1 MNLTKPQ
8 KLIYDMEKYA
18 GGAISVICG
27 GMLIRGKKETAEM
40 QAAVNEIYR
49 LNDALRIRISET
61 DGTASQKITE
71 YVEQNIPVHRFE
83 SKAELDSYAEKYAKT
98 PLDFYGNLC
107 EVSIVVLPEQ
117 YGLLVKLHH
126 IIGDA
131 WTLSLLGTQFNR
143 LMNGETVEAYSY
155 ADYVQTEGKYI
166 ESKRYERDKAFF
178 IEQFKKCDE
187 VTYINEKQ
195 SDSLNAKRKTIVID
209 KEHTSLI
216 NSFAEE
222 NGTSAFMLFTA
233 ALSGYMNRTKMNAEK
248 FYIGTAVLNR
258 SGNKEQNTVGMFIN
272 TVPML
277 IELDNEKSFSENLS
291 SVEGTALSV
300 FRHERYNYGDVLT
313 DIRREFK
320 FGEKLY
326 DTMISY
332 QNAKVGGADIETT
345 WYHSGEQSESLQ
357 IHIDDRDSEGIF
369 RVHYDYLT
377 EKFTEDEIEKIHRH
391 ICNLLFDGIAN
402 PNKKLHELSIL
413 TPEEQQK
420 LLYTFNDT
428 AVEYPKDKC
437 VHQLFEEQV
446 ERTPDKTAIVACD
459 KTLTYREVNEEANR
473 IAHSLIEKG
482 VGVGD
487 IVAFALS
494 RRSYLIAAMFGI
506 LKSGAA
512 YMPIDPD
519 YPQDRIEYMLDDSKA
534 KLYITEKDIDS
545 LLKNDNADNPNVTMS
560 SDSICYC
567 IYTSG
572 STGKPK
578 GTLLTHANVSNYVN
592 NNNNNNNVVHRIIKE
607 DFKNIVSVTTVGFD
621 IFVTESLLPLVN
633 GMKIILA
640 NEEQA
645 KLQSKLNTLINKNPA
660 DVIQTTPTKLK
671 SLVADKEHTDFLKK
685 FKVIILGGEALEASF
700 VEELR
705 EFTDAKIFDI
715 YGPTET
721 TVWST
726 NAQIK

>member
-1 MNLTKPQ
+1 MQIK
-8 KLIYDMEKYA
+8 D
-18 GGAISVICG
+18 ISPI
-27 GMLIRGKKETAEM
+27 
-40 QAAVNEIYR
+40 Q
-49 LNDALRIRISET
+49 
-61 DGTASQKITE
+61 
-71 YVEQNIPVHRFE
+71 
-83 SKAELDSYAEKYAKT
+83 
-98 PLDFYGNLC
+98 
-107 EVSIVVLPEQ
+107 
-117 YGLLVKLHH
+117 
-126 IIGDA
+126 
-131 WTLSLLGTQFNR
+131 
-143 LMNGETVEAYSY
+143 
-155 ADYVQTEGKYI
+155 
-166 ESKRYERDKAFF
+166 
-178 IEQFKKCDE
+178 
-187 VTYINEKQ
+187 INE
-195 SDSLNAKRKTIVID
+195 
-209 KEHTSLI
+209 
-216 NSFAEE
+216 
-222 NGTSAFMLFTA
+222 
-233 ALSGYMNRTKMNAEK
+233 
-248 FYIGTAVLNR
+248 
-258 SGNKEQNTVGMFIN
+258 
-272 TVPML
+272 
-277 IELDNEKSFSENLS
+277 
-291 SVEGTALSV
+291 
-300 FRHERYNYGDVLT
+300 
-313 DIRREFK
+313 
-320 FGEKLY
+320 
-326 DTMISY
+326 
-332 QNAKVGGADIETT
+332 
-345 WYHSGEQSESLQ
+345 Q
-357 IHIDDRDSEGIF
+357 I
-369 RVHYDYLT
+369 
-377 EKFTEDEIEKIHRH
+377 KI
-391 ICNLLFDGIAN
+391 IKD
-402 PNKKLHELSIL
+402 
-413 TPEEQQK
+413 
-420 LLYTFNDT
+420 FNDT
-428 AVEYPKDKC
+428 TVEYPKDKC

-459 KTLTYREVNEEANR
+459 KTLTYRELNEEANR
-473 IAHSLIEKG
+473 IVHSLLEKG

-487 IVAFALS
+487 IVAFALP
-494 RRSYLIAAMFGI
+494 RRSYLIAAMLGI

-512 YMPIDPD
+512 YLPIDPD

-578 GTLLTHANVSNYVN
+578 GTLLTHANVSNYV

>member
-1 MNLTKPQ
+1 M
-8 KLIYDMEKYA
+8 
-18 GGAISVICG
+18 ICG
-27 GMLIRGKKETAEM
+27 GMLIRGEKETAEM
-40 QAAVNEIYR
+40 QAAVNELYR
-49 LNDALRIRISET
+49 LNDALRIRVSES

-71 YVEQNIPVHRFE
+71 YAEQNIPVLRFE

-155 ADYVQTEGKYI
+155 ADYVQTEEKYLK
-166 ESKRYERDKAFF
+166 SKRYERDKAFF

-195 SDSLNAKRKTIVID
+195 SDSLDAKRKTIVID

-313 DIRREFK
+313 DIRKEFN

-332 QNAKVGGADIETT
+332 QNAKVAGADVETT

-357 IHIDDRDSEGIF
+357 IHIDDRDSEEIF

-437 VHQLFEEQV
+437 VHRLFEEQV

-487 IVAFALS
+487 IVAVILPRDSHLIPAL
-494 RRSYLIAAMFGI
+494 FGV

-512 YMPIDPD
+512 YMPLDPS
-519 YPQDRIEYMLDDSKA
+519 YPQDRIDYLISESGSNSVINEENINEYLSKTNT
-534 KLYITEKDIDS
+534 LNPDIKVSPDY
-545 LLKNDNADNPNVTMS
+545 LFCALH
-560 SDSICYC
+560 
-567 IYTSG
+567 TSG

-578 GTLLTHANVSNYVN
+578 LSSLRHYNMINFIVGNKPFWSETDTVVSAT
-592 NNNNNNNVVHRIIKE
+592 
-607 DFKNIVSVTTVGFD
+607 IVTFD
-621 IFVTESLLPLVN
+621 AFQMESILSIAQGKRL
-633 GMKIILA
+633 ILA
-640 NEEQA
+640 CENEIYNHHNFE
-645 KLQSKLNTLINKNPA
+645 KL
-660 DVIQTTPTKLK
+660 
-671 SLVADKEHTDFLKK
+671 
-685 FKVIILGGEALEASF
+685 
-700 VEELR
+700 
-705 EFTDAKIFDI
+705 FD
-715 YGPTET
+715 Y
-721 TVWST
+721 S
-726 NAQIK
+726 